1 MDEQQKLALFRA
13 YLTKLAQTKGRWVL
27 DAAAG
32 GRAEHMQLVKEGASY
47 HLLDALVRDLNALD
61 KNPEEFGKSHGLI
74 APKEQQP

>member
-13 YLTKLAQTKGRWVL
+13 YLAKVANTKGRWVL

-32 GRAEHMQLVKEGASY
+32 GREEHMQLVKGGAVV
-47 HLLDALVRDLNALD
+47 HLLEALIRDLTALD
-61 KNPEEFGKSHGLI
+61 KNPEEFGVKHGLI